1 MVNYLPNTLIN
12 SNKFNLLA
20 ISENTVVVSKK
31 IAEENTIVLSNS
43 VNFGLTKGLN
53 LSNRKIIT

>member
-12 SNKFNLLA
+12 SNKSNLLA
-20 ISENTVVVSKK
+20 ISENAVVVNKK
-31 IAEENTIVLSNS
+31 IAEEKTIVLSNS
-43 VNFGLTKGLN
+43 LNFCLTKGLN

>member
-1 MVNYLPNTLIN
+1 MVNYLPNN
-12 SNKFNLLA
+12 SNKSNLVA

-43 VNFGLTKGLN
+43 VKFGLTKGLN
-53 LSNRKIIT
+53 RINKNIIT